1 MKELEKK
8 PYATSFR
15 FKSVVMYK
23 VGKDYDKP
31 EVTLHDG
38 QNGMLVSFQY
48 NEDIMWPSY
57 GGTMVIV
64 DNDQNVISDM
74 PIQGYERVVVEVDD
88 LTGKGR
94 NNNGGVYTYEFRVHS
109 VFNRVSNNGAQVYTL
124 GLIST
129 EGLWNEGIRVN
140 KKLEGNTST
149 VVSKIL
155 DEYLKVRS
163 DKIKV
168 EPSATA
174 IKLLPTKKAP
184 YSVIRSLCPRTV
196 SEKTSIKIKTNLGS
210 SVEDND
216 SESDENPQTSD
227 KATGTAGYLFFQTN
241 EGYHFKSIDK
251 LVDGGEK
258 FDGDPVRNLGEDNE
272 FTYSTA
278 RVGPESLNR
287 IQEVVFE
294 SQIDMFKRLRQGA
307 YSNICC
313 YFNINTGEYEERLY
327 KLSDNWEE
335 MAHLGSQTGVGLGQ
349 RDLSKYPSRVMSTVI
364 NHENFYNDPDI
375 ASNEDKHGG
384 SGKNSFPDFQK
395 HYLSQGI
402 ARAGILFNQRLTISL
417 TGHLE
422 LCAGD
427 KIEIKIPDQK
437 SDNKKEN
444 PWDPEYSGTYLIKN
458 LNHQFMTGSNPK
470 CHTVLELIRDSQG
483 IKYRPIEPP
492 KTEE

>member
-124 GLIST
+124 GLISE
-129 EGLWNEGIRVN
+129 EGLKNEGIRVN

-155 DEYLKVRS
+155 EEYLIVRS

-168 EPSATA
+168 EPAATS
-174 IKLLPTKKAP
+174 IKLLPTKKSP

-258 FDGDPVRNLGEDNE
+258 FDGDFPRNLGEDNE
-272 FTYSTA
+272 FTYSMA

-335 MAHLGSQTGVGLGQ
+335 MAHLGSQTGVGVGQ

-364 NHENFYNDPDI
+364 NHENFYNDPDV

-483 IKYRPIEPP
+483 IKYRPISPP
-492 KTEE
+492 KVEG

>member
-57 GGTMVIV
+57 GATMVLV
-64 DNDQNVISDM
+64 DNAQNIISDM

-124 GLIST
+124 GLISK

-196 SEKTSIKIKTNLGS
+196 SEKTSTKIKTNLGS

-294 SQIDMFKRLRQGA
+294 SQIDMLKNLRQGA

-402 ARAGILFNQRLTISL
+402 ARSGVLFNQKLTISI

-427 KIEIKIPDQK
+427 KIEIRIPDQQ
-437 SDNKKEN
+437 SEQTKED
-444 PWDPEYSGTYLIKN
+444 PWDPEHSGTYLIKN
-458 LNHQFMTGSNPK
+458 LNHQFITGSNPK
-470 CHTVLELIRDSQG
+470 VYTVLELIRDSQG
-483 IKYRPIEPP
+483 IKN
-492 KTEE
+492 KLSKVQDN

>member
-64 DNDQNVISDM
+64 DNAQNIISDM

-124 GLIST
+124 GLISK

-272 FTYSTA
+272 FTYSAA

>member
-1 MKELEKK
+1 MTQELENKS
-8 PYATSFR
+8 YATAFK
-15 FKSVVMYK
+15 FKSVVLYK
-23 VGKDYDKP
+23 VGKDYAKP

-64 DNDQNVISDM
+64 DNAQNIISDM

-94 NNNGGVYTYEFRVHS
+94 NNNGGVYTYEFRIHS

-129 EGLWNEGIRVN
+129 EGLKNEAIRVN

-168 EPSATA
+168 EPSATS
-174 IKLLPTKKAP
+174 IKLLPTKKSP
-184 YSVIRSLCPRTV
+184 YSVIRSLCPRTI
-196 SEKTSIKIKTNLGS
+196 SEKTGVSIGKKNST
-210 SVEDND
+210 SVEDNN
-216 SESDENPQTSD
+216 SESDENSQTSE

-241 EGYHFKSIDK
+241 EAYHFKSIDN

-258 FDGDPVRNLGEDNE
+258 FDGDPVRNLGENNE
-272 FTYSTA
+272 FVYSPA
-278 RVGPESLNR
+278 KIGRESLNR
-287 IQEVVFE
+287 IQEVLFE

-327 KLSDNWEE
+327 KVSDNWDD
-335 MAHLGSQTGVGLGQ
+335 MAHLGSQTGIGVGQ

-384 SGKNSFPDFQK
+384 DGKNSFPDFQK

-402 ARAGILFNQRLTISL
+402 ARAGILFNQQLTISL

-427 KIEIKIPDQK
+427 KIEIKIPD
-437 SDNKKEN
+437 KKTEKDKE

-458 LNHQFMTGSNPK
+458 LNHQFITGNNPK
-470 CHTVLELIRDSQG
+470 CYTVLELVRDSQG
-483 IKYRPIEPP
+483 IKYRPISPP
-492 KTEE
+492 KLEE

>member
-124 GLIST
+124 GLISK

-196 SEKTSIKIKTNLGS
+196 SEKTSTKIKTNLGS

>member
-1 MKELEKK
+1 MTEIQDKT
-8 PYATSFR
+8 YATSFR
-15 FKSVVMYK
+15 FKSVVMYRA
-23 VGKDYDKP
+23 GEDKAQS
-31 EVTLHDG
+31 EVTLHNG
-38 QNGMLVSFQY
+38 QEGMLVSFQY

-64 DNDQNVISDM
+64 DNAQNIISAV
-74 PIQGYERVVVEVDD
+74 PIQGFERIVAEVDD
-88 LTGKGR
+88 LDG
-94 NNNGGVYTYEFRVHS
+94 NVYTYEFRVHS
-109 VFNRVSNNGAQVYTL
+109 VFNRVSNNGSQIYTL
-124 GLIST
+124 GLISK
-129 EGLWNEGIRVN
+129 EGLLNEGIRVN
-140 KKLEGNTST
+140 KILKGNTST

-155 DEYLKVRS
+155 SDYLKVRS

-174 IKLLPTKKAP
+174 IKILPTKKSP
-184 YSVIRSLCPRTV
+184 FSVVRSLCPRTV

-227 KATGTAGYLFFQTN
+227 KATGTAGYLFFQN
-241 EGYHFKSIDK
+241 YKGYHFKSMDH
-251 LVDGGEK
+251 LVDDGDKFGGDPIKNK
-258 FDGDPVRNLGEDNE
+258 FDESKWFR
-272 FTYSTA
+272 YSTA
-278 RVGPESLNR
+278 RVGQENEWR

-294 SQIDMFKRLRQGA
+294 SQIDMLKNLRQGA

-327 KLSDNWEE
+327 KISDNWDD
-335 MAHLGSQTGVGLGQ
+335 MAHLGSQTGIGVGQ

-364 NHENFYNDPDI
+364 NHENFYNDPDV

-384 SGKNSFPDFQK
+384 DGKNSFPDFQK

-402 ARAGILFNQRLTISL
+402 ARAGLLFNQRLTISL

-427 KIEIKIPDQK
+427 KIEVRLPDQK
-437 SDNKKEN
+437 SEQIREDV
-444 PWDPEYSGTYLIKN
+444 WDPEYSGTYLIKN
-458 LNHQFMTGSNPK
+458 LNHQFITGSNPK
-470 CHTVLELIRDSQG
+470 VHTVLELIRDSQG
-483 IKYRPIEPP
+483 VVTSNLKEN
-492 KTEE
+492 

>member
-23 VGKDYDKP
+23 VGKDYDNP

-64 DNDQNVISDM
+64 DNAQNIISDM

-124 GLIST
+124 GLISK

-163 DKIKV
+163 DNIKV

-272 FTYSTA
+272 FTYSKA

-327 KLSDNWEE
+327 KLSDNWDE
-335 MAHLGSQTGVGLGQ
+335 MAHLGSQTGVGVGQ
-349 RDLSKYPSRVMSTVI
+349 RNLSKYPSRVMSTVI
-364 NHENFYNDPDI
+364 NHENFYNDPDV

>member
-64 DNDQNVISDM
+64 DNAQNVISDM

-124 GLIST
+124 GLISK

-196 SEKTSIKIKTNLGS
+196 SEKTSTKIKTNLGS

-402 ARAGILFNQRLTISL
+402 ARAGILFNQQLTISL

>member
-23 VGKDYDKP
+23 VGKDYDNP

-64 DNDQNVISDM
+64 DNDQNLISDM

-124 GLIST
+124 GLISK

-163 DKIKV
+163 DNIKV

-216 SESDENPQTSD
+216 SESDENSQTSD

-364 NHENFYNDPDI
+364 NHENFYNDPDV

>member
-1 MKELEKK
+1 MTEIQDKT
-8 PYATSFR
+8 YATSFR
-15 FKSVVMYK
+15 FKSVVMYRA
-23 VGKDYDKP
+23 GEDKAQS
-31 EVTLHDG
+31 EVTLHNG
-38 QNGMLVSFQY
+38 QEGMLVSFQY

-64 DNDQNVISDM
+64 DNAQNIISAV
-74 PIQGYERVVVEVDD
+74 PIQGFERIVAEVDD
-88 LTGKGR
+88 LDG
-94 NNNGGVYTYEFRVHS
+94 NVYTYEFRVHS
-109 VFNRVSNNGAQVYTL
+109 VFNRVSNNGSQIYTL
-124 GLIST
+124 GLISK
-129 EGLWNEGIRVN
+129 EGLLNEGIRVN
-140 KKLEGNTST
+140 KILKGNTST

-155 DEYLKVRS
+155 SDYLKVRS

-174 IKLLPTKKAP
+174 IKILPTKKSP
-184 YSVIRSLCPRTV
+184 FSVVRSLCPRTV

-227 KATGTAGYLFFQTN
+227 KATGTAGYLFFQN
-241 EGYHFKSIDK
+241 YKGYHFKSMDH
-251 LVDGGEK
+251 LVDDGDKFGGDPIKNK
-258 FDGDPVRNLGEDNE
+258 FDESKWFR
-272 FTYSTA
+272 YSTA
-278 RVGPESLNR
+278 RVGQENEWR

-294 SQIDMFKRLRQGA
+294 SQIDMLKNLRQGA

-327 KLSDNWEE
+327 KLSDNWDE
-335 MAHLGSQTGVGLGQ
+335 MAHLGSQTGLGVGQ
-349 RDLSKYPSRVMSTVI
+349 KNLSKYPSRVMSTVI
-364 NHENFYNDPDI
+364 NHENFYNDPDV

-402 ARAGILFNQRLTISL
+402 ARSGLLFSQKLTISL

-427 KIEIKIPDQK
+427 KIEVRLPDQK
-437 SDNKKEN
+437 SEQIREDV
-444 PWDPEYSGTYLIKN
+444 WDPEYSGTYLIKN
-458 LNHQFMTGSNPK
+458 LNHQFITGSNPK
-470 CHTVLELIRDSQG
+470 VHTVLELIRDSQG
-483 IKYRPIEPP
+483 VVTSNLKEN
-492 KTEE
+492 

>member
-1 MKELEKK
+1 MPETITKT
-8 PYATSFR
+8 YASEFR

-23 VGKDYDKP
+23 AKNATGAG
-31 EVTLHDG
+31 EITLHDG
-38 QNGMLVSFQY
+38 TNGMLVSFQY

-64 DNDQNVISDM
+64 DNAQNVISDM
-74 PIQGYERVVVEVDD
+74 PIQGFERIVAEVDALND
-88 LTGKGR
+88 K
-94 NNNGGVYTYEFRVHS
+94 VYTYEFRVHS
-109 VFNRVSNNGAQVYTL
+109 VFNRVSDNGAQIYTL
-124 GLIST
+124 GLISK
-129 EGLWNEGIRVN
+129 EGLVNEGIRVN
-140 KKLEGNTST
+140 KILEGNTST

-168 EPSATA
+168 EKSATA
-174 IKLLPTKKAP
+174 IKLLPTKKSP
-184 YSVIRSLCPRTV
+184 FSVVRSLCPRTV

-216 SESDENPQTSD
+216 SESDENPQTSE
-227 KATGTAGYLFFQTN
+227 KATGTAGYLFFQN
-241 EGYHFKSIDK
+241 YRGYHFKSIDH
-251 LVDGGEK
+251 LVDSGDK
-258 FDGDPVRNLGEDNE
+258 FEGDPPKNIDKTTWFR
-272 FTYSTA
+272 YSAA
-278 RVGPESLNR
+278 RVGEENEWR

-294 SQIDMFKRLRQGA
+294 SQIDLFKKLRQGA

-327 KLSDNWEE
+327 KLSDNWDE
-335 MAHLGSQTGVGLGQ
+335 MAHLGSQTGVGVGQ
-349 RDLSKYPSRVMSTVI
+349 KHLSKYPSRVMSTVI
-364 NHENFYNDPDI
+364 NHENFYNDPDV

-402 ARAGILFNQRLTISL
+402 ARSGVLFNQKLTISI

-427 KIEIKIPDQK
+427 KIEIRIPDQK
-437 SDNKKEN
+437 SEQIKED

-458 LNHQFMTGSNPK
+458 LNHQFITGATPK
-470 CHTVLELIRDSQG
+470 VHTVLELIRDSQG
-483 IKYRPIEPP
+483 IKNKIC
-492 KTEE
+492 KVEE

>member
-23 VGKDYDKP
+23 VGKDYANP
-31 EVTLHDG
+31 EITLHDG

-124 GLIST
+124 GLISK
-129 EGLWNEGIRVN
+129 EGLLNEGIRVN

-272 FTYSTA
+272 FTYSAA

-335 MAHLGSQTGVGLGQ
+335 MAHLGSQTGVGVGQ

-402 ARAGILFNQRLTISL
+402 ARAGILSNQRLTISL

-492 KTEE
+492 KLEE

>member
-23 VGKDYDKP
+23 VGKDYDNP

-64 DNDQNVISDM
+64 DNDQNLISDM

-124 GLIST
+124 GLISK

-163 DKIKV
+163 DNIKV

-216 SESDENPQTSD
+216 SESDENSQTSD

-364 NHENFYNDPDI
+364 NHENFYNDPDV

-470 CHTVLELIRDSQG
+470 CHTVLE
-483 IKYRPIEPP
+483 
-492 KTEE
+492 

>member
-1 MKELEKK
+1 MSQELEKK

-15 FKSVVMYK
+15 FKSVTLYK
-23 VGKDYDKP
+23 VGKDYANP

-57 GGTMVIV
+57 GATMVLV
-64 DNDQNVISDM
+64 DNAQNVISDM

-88 LTGKGR
+88 LTGEGR
-94 NNNGGVYTYEFRVHS
+94 NNNGGIYTYEFRIHS
-109 VFNRVSNNGAQVYTL
+109 VFNRVANNGAQVYTL
-124 GLIST
+124 GLISI
-129 EGLWNEGIRVN
+129 EGLKNEAIRVN

-168 EPSATA
+168 EPSATS
-174 IKLLPTKKAP
+174 IKLLPTKKSP
-184 YSVIRSLCPRTV
+184 YSVIRSLCPRTI
-196 SEKTSIKIKTNLGS
+196 SEKTGVSIGKKNST
-210 SVEDND
+210 SVEDNN
-216 SESDENPQTSD
+216 SESDVNPQTSE

-241 EGYHFKSIDK
+241 EAYHFKSIDN

-258 FDGDPVRNLGEDNE
+258 FDGDPVRNLGENNE
-272 FTYSTA
+272 FVYSPA
-278 RVGPESLNR
+278 IIGRESLNR
-287 IQEVVFE
+287 IQEVLFE

-327 KLSDNWEE
+327 KVSDNWDD
-335 MAHLGSQTGVGLGQ
+335 MAHLGSQTGIGVGQ

-384 SGKNSFPDFQK
+384 DGKNSFPDFQK

-402 ARAGILFNQRLTISL
+402 ARAGILFNQQLTISL

-437 SDNKKEN
+437 SEDEKK

-458 LNHQFMTGSNPK
+458 LNHQFMTGSTPK
-470 CHTVLELIRDSQG
+470 VYTVLELVRDSQG